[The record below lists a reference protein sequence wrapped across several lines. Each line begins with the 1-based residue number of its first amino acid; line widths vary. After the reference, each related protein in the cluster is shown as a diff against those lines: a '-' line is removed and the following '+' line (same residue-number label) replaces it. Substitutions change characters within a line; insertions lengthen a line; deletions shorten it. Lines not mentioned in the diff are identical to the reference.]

1 MREHTTIVLDVISQL
16 RGREKLLDLGIRA
29 ARGSVS
35 MAPLALHSL
44 SPELTKVETEAIL
57 RHALGEE
64 VTDEMVE
71 QITPRPSRKQ
81 VAIVTGASSG
91 IGLGITRALLEHGYR
106 VVANSRT
113 ISKSKDLN
121 PSADLVLVDGD
132 IGKKETA
139 IKVVDVAVRHFDRID
154 LLVNNAG
161 IYLPKPFMEYTPEDF
176 ETMIGTNIA
185 GYFFVTQ
192 QVVAQMRNQK
202 SGHIV
207 SISTVL
213 VDQPL
218 AGAPISLP
226 VITKSTI
233 PAFSRALAMEYVAD
247 GIRVNTISPGV
258 VDTPMHANDDHE
270 FLKKLHPIPRLVQIS
285 EIVDALFYL
294 ESAPMVNG
302 ENIRIDGGA
311 HAGAKW

>member
-1 MREHTTIVLDVISQL
+1 MT
-16 RGREKLLDLGIRA
+16 
-29 ARGSVS
+29 AR
-35 MAPLALHSL
+35 
-44 SPELTKVETEAIL
+44 
-57 RHALGEE
+57 
-64 VTDEMVE
+64 
-71 QITPRPSRKQ
+71 

-91 IGLGITRALLEHGYR
+91 IGLGITRALLERGYR

-113 ISKSKDLN
+113 ISDSKDLR
-121 PSADLVLVDGD
+121 PSASLVLVDGD
-132 IGKKETA
+132 IGKKETGA
-139 IKVVDVAVRHFDRID
+139 KVADAAVEHFDHID

-161 IYLPKPFMEYTPEDF
+161 IYLAKPFTEYTPEDF
-176 ETMIGTNIA
+176 ERMISTNVA

-192 QVVAQMRNQK
+192 QVVAHMRK
-202 SGHIV
+202 RTSGHVV
-207 SISTVL
+207 SISTTL
-213 VDQPL
+213 TDQPL

-247 GIRVNTISPGV
+247 GIRANTISPGV
-258 VDTPMHANDDHE
+258 VDTPMHASDDHE
-270 FLKKLHPIPRLVQIS
+270 LLKKLHPIPRLVQIS
-285 EIVDALFYL
+285 EIVDALLYL

>member
-1 MREHTTIVLDVISQL
+1 MN
-16 RGREKLLDLGIRA
+16 
-29 ARGSVS
+29 
-35 MAPLALHSL
+35 
-44 SPELTKVETEAIL
+44 TKDKERQT
-57 RHALGEE
+57 
-64 VTDEMVE
+64 
-71 QITPRPSRKQ
+71 
-81 VAIVTGASSG
+81 AIVTGASSG
-91 IGLGITRALLEHGYR
+91 MGLGITLALLEQGYR

-113 ISKSKDLN
+113 ISKSKELKA
-121 PSADLVLVDGD
+121 SGDLVLMDGD
-132 IGKKETA
+132 IGKKDTA
-139 IKVVDVAVRHFDRID
+139 IKVAEAAISRFGRID
-154 LLVNNAG
+154 LLVNAAG
-161 IYLPKPFMEYTPEDF
+161 IYVPKPFTEYTPEDF
-176 ETMIGTNIA
+176 EMMISTNVA
-185 GYFFVTQ
+185 GYFFITQ
-192 QVVAQMRNQK
+192 QAVAQMRKQK

-247 GIRVNTISPGV
+247 GIRANTISPGI

-285 EIVDALFYL
+285 EIVDALLYL
-294 ESAPMVNG
+294 QSAPMVNG

>member
-1 MREHTTIVLDVISQL
+1 MSANND
-16 RGREKLLDLGIRA
+16 K
-29 ARGSVS
+29 
-35 MAPLALHSL
+35 
-44 SPELTKVETEAIL
+44 
-57 RHALGEE
+57 
-64 VTDEMVE
+64 
-71 QITPRPSRKQ
+71 KQ

-91 IGLGITRALLEHGYR
+91 IGLGITKALLEHSYR

-113 ISKSKDLN
+113 ISKSKDLK
-121 PSADLVLVDGD
+121 PSAELVLVDGD

-139 IKVVDVAVRHFDRID
+139 IKVSDAAVRYFDRID

-161 IYLPKPFMEYTPEDF
+161 VYIPKPFTEYTPEDF
-176 ETMIGTNIA
+176 ETMIGTNVA

-192 QVVAQMRNQK
+192 QVVAHTRKQK

-207 SISTVL
+207 TISTVL
-213 VDQPL
+213 TDQPL

-247 GIRVNTISPGV
+247 GIRVNTISLGV

-270 FLKKLHPIPRLVQIS
+270 LLKKLHPIPRLIQIS

-294 ESAPMVNG
+294 QSAPMVNG

>member
-1 MREHTTIVLDVISQL
+1 MPANIS
-16 RGREKLLDLGIRA
+16 KK
-29 ARGSVS
+29 
-35 MAPLALHSL
+35 P
-44 SPELTKVETEAIL
+44 
-57 RHALGEE
+57 
-64 VTDEMVE
+64 
-71 QITPRPSRKQ
+71 

-113 ISKSKDLN
+113 ISKSKDLK

-139 IKVVDVAVRHFDRID
+139 IKVVDAAVRHFDHID
-154 LLVNNAG
+154 LLVNSAG
-161 IYLPKPFMEYTPEDF
+161 IYIPKPFTEYTPEDF
-176 ETMIGTNIA
+176 ETMISTNIA

-192 QVVAQMRNQK
+192 QVVVQMRKQK

-218 AGAPISLP
+218 AGAHIALP

-247 GIRVNTISPGV
+247 GIRFNTISPGV

-270 FLKKLHPIPRLVQIS
+270 LLKKLHPIPRLVQIS
-285 EIVDALFYL
+285 EIVDALLYL
-294 ESAPMVNG
+294 QSAPMVNG

>member
-1 MREHTTIVLDVISQL
+1 MNAKSKE
-16 RGREKLLDLGIRA
+16 
-29 ARGSVS
+29 AR
-35 MAPLALHSL
+35 
-44 SPELTKVETEAIL
+44 T
-57 RHALGEE
+57 
-64 VTDEMVE
+64 
-71 QITPRPSRKQ
+71 
-81 VAIVTGASSG
+81 AIVTGASSG

-113 ISKSKDLN
+113 ISKSNDLK

-139 IKVVDVAVRHFDRID
+139 VRVADAAMKHFNHID

-161 IYLPKPFMEYTPEDF
+161 IYIPKPFTEYTPEDF
-176 ETMIGTNIA
+176 ATMIATNVA

-192 QVVAQMRNQK
+192 QAVLQMRKQK

-207 SISTVL
+207 GISTVL
-213 VDQPL
+213 TDQPL

-226 VITKSTI
+226 VLTKSTI
-233 PAFSRALAMEYVAD
+233 PAFNRALAMEYVAD

-258 VDTPMHANDDHE
+258 VDSPMHANDDHE
-270 FLKKLHPIPRLVQIS
+270 ALKKLHPIHRLVQVS
-285 EIVDALFYL
+285 EIVDALLYL

>member
-1 MREHTTIVLDVISQL
+1 MS
-16 RGREKLLDLGIRA
+16 A
-29 ARGSVS
+29 N
-35 MAPLALHSL
+35 
-44 SPELTKVETEAIL
+44 
-57 RHALGEE
+57 
-64 VTDEMVE
+64 TDK
-71 QITPRPSRKQ
+71 RP

-91 IGLGITRALLEHGYR
+91 IGLGVTRALLEHHYR

-113 ISKSKDLN
+113 ISKSKDLK

-139 IKVVDVAVRHFDRID
+139 LNVVDAAMKHFGRID
-154 LLVNNAG
+154 LLVNSAG
-161 IYLPKPFMEYTPEDF
+161 IYMPKPFTEYTAQDF
-176 ETMIGTNIA
+176 ETMIGTNVA

-192 QVVAQMRNQK
+192 QAVAQMRKQK

-213 VDQPL
+213 TDQPL
-218 AGAPISLP
+218 AGAPIALP
-226 VITKSTI
+226 VITKATI

-270 FLKKLHPIPRLVQIS
+270 VLKRLSPARRLVQIS
-285 EIVDALFYL
+285 EIVDALLYL

>member
-1 MREHTTIVLDVISQL
+1 MNANTNKD
-16 RGREKLLDLGIRA
+16 
-29 ARGSVS
+29 
-35 MAPLALHSL
+35 
-44 SPELTKVETEAIL
+44 
-57 RHALGEE
+57 
-64 VTDEMVE
+64 
-71 QITPRPSRKQ
+71 Q

-91 IGLGITRALLEHGYR
+91 IGLGITRALLERDYR

-113 ISKSKDLN
+113 ISRSKDLR
-121 PSADLVLVDGD
+121 PSANLVLVDGD
-132 IGKKETA
+132 IGKKQTA
-139 IKVVDVAVRHFDRID
+139 IQVVEAALKHFGRLN

-161 IYLPKPFMEYTPEDF
+161 IYLPKPFTEYTPEDF
-176 ETMIGTNIA
+176 ETMIGTNVA

-192 QVVAQMRNQK
+192 QAVAQMRKQK

-213 VDQPL
+213 TDQPL

-233 PAFSRALAMEYVAD
+233 PAFSRALAMEFVAE

-258 VDTPMHANDDHE
+258 VDTPQHANDDHE
-270 FLKKLHPIPRLVQIS
+270 LLKKLHPIQRLVQVS

>member
-1 MREHTTIVLDVISQL
+1 MNAESEINRERV
-16 RGREKLLDLGIRA
+16 G
-29 ARGSVS
+29 
-35 MAPLALHSL
+35 
-44 SPELTKVETEAIL
+44 
-57 RHALGEE
+57 
-64 VTDEMVE
+64 
-71 QITPRPSRKQ
+71 
-81 VAIVTGASSG
+81 IVTGASSG
-91 IGLGITRALLEHGYR
+91 LGLGITRALLEHGYR
-106 VVANSRT
+106 LVANSRT
-113 ISKSKDLN
+113 ISKSNDLK

-139 IKVVDVAVRHFDRID
+139 VKAVDAAMKHFGRID
-154 LLVNNAG
+154 LLVNCAG
-161 IYLPKPFMEYTPEDF
+161 IYMPKPFTEYTPEDF
-176 ETMIGTNIA
+176 ETMIHTNVA

-192 QVVAQMRNQK
+192 QAVAQMRQQK

-247 GIRVNTISPGV
+247 GIRANTISPGV
-258 VDTPMHANDDHE
+258 VDTPMHAHDDHAA
-270 FLKKLHPIPRLVQIS
+270 LKKLHPIPRLVQIS
-285 EIVDALFYL
+285 EIVDALLYL

>member
-1 MREHTTIVLDVISQL
+1 MNAQAIPT
-16 RGREKLLDLGIRA
+16 G
-29 ARGSVS
+29 
-35 MAPLALHSL
+35 L
-44 SPELTKVETEAIL
+44 SKKPGGKVA
-57 RHALGEE
+57 
-64 VTDEMVE
+64 V
-71 QITPRPSRKQ
+71 
-81 VAIVTGASSG
+81 VTGASSG
-91 IGLGITRALLEHGYR
+91 MGLGITRALFEHGYC

-113 ISKSKDLN
+113 ISKSKDLK

-132 IGKKETA
+132 IGVKETA
-139 IKVVDVAVRHFDRID
+139 IKVAEAALKEFGRID

-161 IYLPKPFMEYTPEDF
+161 IYMAKPFLEYTPDDF
-176 ETMIGTNIA
+176 ETMIGTNVA

-192 QVVAQMRNQK
+192 QAVTQMRKQK

-213 VDQPL
+213 TDQPL

-226 VITKSTI
+226 VLTKSTI

-270 FLKKLHPIPRLVQIS
+270 ALSRLHPIRRLVQIS
-285 EIVDALFYL
+285 EIVDAVLFL
-294 ESAPMVNG
+294 QSAPMVNG

>member
-1 MREHTTIVLDVISQL
+1 MDAKSKERQT
-16 RGREKLLDLGIRA
+16 
-29 ARGSVS
+29 
-35 MAPLALHSL
+35 
-44 SPELTKVETEAIL
+44 
-57 RHALGEE
+57 
-64 VTDEMVE
+64 
-71 QITPRPSRKQ
+71 
-81 VAIVTGASSG
+81 AIVTGASSG
-91 IGLGITRALLEHGYR
+91 MGLGITQALLEHGWR

-139 IKVVDVAVRHFDRID
+139 IKVADAAIRHFGRID

-161 IYLPKPFMEYTPEDF
+161 IYIPKPFTEYTPEDF
-176 ETMIGTNIA
+176 EMMIGTNVA
-185 GYFFVTQ
+185 GYFFITQ
-192 QVVAQMRNQK
+192 QVVAQMRKQR

-213 VDQPL
+213 TDQPL

-226 VITKSTI
+226 VLTKSTI
-233 PAFSRALAMEYVAD
+233 PEFSRALAMEYVAD
-247 GIRVNTISPGV
+247 GIRVNTISVGV
-258 VDTPMHANDDHE
+258 VDTPLHANDDHE
-270 FLKKLHPIPRLVQIS
+270 LLKKLHPIPRLVQVS
-285 EIVDALFYL
+285 EIVDALLYL
-294 ESAPMVNG
+294 QSAPMVNG